1 MKKLTVALMVISLV
15 LAGVAVAVAADQS
28 APGKELKVTGFQ
40 KITDEQASEIRAQGL
55 GSGFGGYAGD
65 CPNLTT
71 TVCVPKDYS
80 KIKNYNYST
89 PGSKR

>member
-15 LAGVAVAVAADQS
+15 LAGVAVAAAADQS

-40 KITDEQASEIRAQGL
+40 KITDKQASEIRGQGL
-55 GSGFGGYAGD
+55 GSGFGGYGGD

-71 TVCVPKDYS
+71 VCVPNSYP
-80 KIKNYNYST
+80 KNYDYNYLKV
-89 PGSKR
+89 GSKR

>member
-15 LAGVAVAVAADQS
+15 LAGVAVAAAADQS

-40 KITDEQASEIRAQGL
+40 KITDKQASEIRGQGL
-55 GSGFGGYAGD
+55 GSGFGGYGGV

-71 TVCVPKDYS
+71 VCVPNNYLKS
-80 KIKNYNYST
+80 HNYNYLN

>member
-15 LAGVAVAVAADQS
+15 LAGVAVAAAADQS

-40 KITDEQASEIRAQGL
+40 KINDKQASEIRAQGL
-55 GSGFGGYAGD
+55 GSGFGGYGGD

-71 TVCVPKDYS
+71 VCVPNNYLKS
-80 KIKNYNYST
+80 NNYNYLT